1 MLGMSHP
8 LNINIIERFHGTLKQ
23 RTKIMRGLK
32 SAESAKVLLDAFLVN
47 YNFFRPHMSLKR
59 KTPAE
64 VAGIRPPVRNWEEL
78 VRYQP

>member
-1 MLGMSHP
+1 MKGMTAE
-8 LNINIIERFHGTLKQ
+8 INTNLIERFHSTLKQ

-32 SAESAKVLLDAFLVN
+32 TPESARVILDGFLIN

-64 VAGIRPPVRNWEEL
+64 VAGIKRPVRNWEEL
-78 VRYQP
+78 VGYQP